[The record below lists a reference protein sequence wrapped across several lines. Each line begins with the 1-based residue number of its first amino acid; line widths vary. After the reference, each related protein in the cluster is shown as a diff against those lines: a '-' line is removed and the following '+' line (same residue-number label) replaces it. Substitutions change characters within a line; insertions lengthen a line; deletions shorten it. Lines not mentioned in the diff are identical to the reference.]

1 LFEEYSLLSQL
12 SYDLYTVPEDKEE
25 HVNQLAENLLTSK
38 KPQKLLKRVY
48 EMPVVE
54 SYDTKHIKKLL
65 EIFQYETCKIMLVGN
80 EILENEDV

>member
-1 LFEEYSLLSQL
+1 M
-12 SYDLYTVPEDKEE
+12 
-25 HVNQLAENLLTSK
+25 TSK

-65 EIFQYETCKIMLVGN
+65 EKFQYETCKIMLVGN

>member
-1 LFEEYSLLSQL
+1 MFEEYSLLSQL
-12 SYDLYTVPEDKEE
+12 SYDPYTVPEDKEE

-48 EMPVVE
+48 EMPVVG